1 MSLTVYGS
9 KSSISNRIKYVHTNW
24 IMCTQVKELEKLLN
38 AIYMFMKVKVPEHVY
53 SCALGDCRHEIFFP
67 VSISLSQNFDFQQNF
82 GTTYIRYHLRVWQC
96 MFNWSR
102 YYCIKISFVKWIINR
117 WMFWIYVC
125 NNVLSWFSRFTKSS
139 PSKLCTWLLNWW
151 TGSLPIKESPWTLS
165 NWSESPVC
173 LLLPSITNDL
183 LPR

>member
-1 MSLTVYGS
+1 
-9 KSSISNRIKYVHTNW
+9 
-24 IMCTQVKELEKLLN
+24 
-38 AIYMFMKVKVPEHVY
+38 MFMKVKVPEHVY
-53 SCALGDCRHEIFFP
+53 SCALEDCRHDIF
-67 VSISLSQNFDFQQNF
+67 SLSFHQSVFQNFDFQQKLWNH
-82 GTTYIRYHLRVWQC
+82 IRYHLEVWQC
-96 MFNWSR
+96 MFNRSI
-102 YYCIKISFVKWIINR
+102 YYCIKSSFVKWIINR
-117 WMFWIYVC
+117 WMFWIDVH